1 MIKVFLLDDE
11 KLALQSLRLLITRY
25 IPELEIVGESQ
36 FPEEAIKEIQEL
48 KPQILFTDIRMPGMT
63 GIELLLHLQNWNGSV
78 IFTTAYSDY
87 SIRALRLGALD
98 YLLKPIDPNELKQAI
113 ERWKEKIAE
122 EKPDYSQL
130 AESLAEKNRR
140 NLRLEI
146 KVNEKRFY
154 VPVSDI
160 VYIEG
165 DRNYSRI
172 YFANKTTQY
181 VSKTMRHYEELL
193 DFKPFM
199 RIHTSYLVNLDFA
212 DRIMAG
218 NVLVLKDETELQI
231 SRDKKESLIHFL
243 QNPENF

>member
-25 IPELEIVGESQ
+25 LPELEIVGESQ
-36 FPEEAIKEIQEL
+36 FPEEAADMIQSL
-48 KPQILFTDIRMPGMT
+48 NPDILFTDIRMPGIN
-63 GIELLLHLQNWNGSV
+63 GFELLLRLQEWNGSV

-98 YLLKPIDPNELKQAI
+98 YLLKPIDPQELKQSI
-113 ERWKEKIAE
+113 ERWREKVTE
-122 EKPDYSQL
+122 EKPDFQQL
-130 AESLAEKNRR
+130 AESMAEKNKR

-146 KVNEKRFY
+146 KVNDKRY
-154 VPVSDI
+154 YAPVSDI
-160 VYIEG
+160 LYIEG

-172 YFANKTTQY
+172 HFVNKTTQY

-199 RIHTSYLVNLDFA
+199 RIHKSYLVNLDYA
-212 DRIMAG
+212 DRILTG
-218 NVLVLKDETELQI
+218 NVLVLKDDTELQI
-231 SRDKKESLIHFL
+231 SREKKESLIHYL
-243 QNPENF
+243 QNPEH

>member
-1 MIKVFLLDDE
+1 MMIKVFLLDDE

-48 KPQILFTDIRMPGMT
+48 KPQILFTDIRMPGM
-63 GIELLLHLQNWNGSV
+63 N
-78 IFTTAYSDY
+78 
-87 SIRALRLGALD
+87 

-199 RIHTSYLVNLDFA
+199 RIHKSYLVNLDFA

>member
-25 IPELEIVGESQ
+25 LPELEIVGESQ
-36 FPEEAIKEIQEL
+36 FPEEAADMIQSL
-48 KPQILFTDIRMPGMT
+48 NPDILFTDIRMPGIN
-63 GIELLLHLQNWNGSV
+63 GFELLLRLQEWNGSV

-98 YLLKPIDPNELKQAI
+98 YLLKPIDPQELKQSI
-113 ERWKEKIAE
+113 ERWREKVTE
-122 EKPDYSQL
+122 EKPDFQQV
-130 AESLAEKNRR
+130 AESMAEKNKR

-146 KVNEKRFY
+146 KVNEKRY
-154 VPVSDI
+154 YAPVSDI
-160 VYIEG
+160 LYIEG

-172 YFANKTTQY
+172 HFVNKTTQY

-199 RIHTSYLVNLDFA
+199 RIHKSYLVNLDYA
-212 DRIMAG
+212 DRILAG
-218 NVLVLKDETELQI
+218 NVLVLKDDTELQI
-231 SRDKKESLIHFL
+231 SREKKESLIHYL
-243 QNPENF
+243 QNPEH